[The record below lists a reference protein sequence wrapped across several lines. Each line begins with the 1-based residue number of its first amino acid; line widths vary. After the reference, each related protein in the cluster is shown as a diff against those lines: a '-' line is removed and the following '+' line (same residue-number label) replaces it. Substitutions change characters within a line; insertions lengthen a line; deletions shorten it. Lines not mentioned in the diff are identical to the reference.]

1 MLLSKIF
8 PNLDN
13 KYKNL
18 SFSSISFYSKKCKK
32 NSIYFAISGSKHN
45 GNLYVNEAIR
55 YGARVIVSNK
65 KFEGFRKNI
74 LYLKSSN
81 PRQLLALAASKIF
94 KDKPNNLVAVTGTN
108 GKSSVVDFYN
118 QILKLNNKRCGT
130 IGTLGIKT
138 NNSKKKNTK
147 YHTRSTNF
155 K

>member
-108 GKSSVVDFYN
+108 GKSSVANFYY
-118 QILKLNNKRCGT
+118 QILNLNSKKVAS
-130 IGTLGIKT
+130 IGTLGIRHKDH
-138 NNSKKKNTK
+138 K
-147 YHTRSTNF
+147 
-155 K
+155 